1 MKKNN
6 ASCFAAYGIYAFY
19 AIYLYLFGLYY
30 ARFPSVALFGY
41 SFKPTSW
48 LVWLVLVL
56 IMVYR
61 KQEPRSVGFTRNNLG
76 KSSLWGFLI
85 GMVFLLVVS
94 LISIRNGLHFIGS
107 DFLLFGFIY
116 YFFEIGLTEEWLFR
130 GFIQTRLV
138 GFYRHKMVGIV
149 ITGILFSLIHVPFQM
164 SMSDLGFFAHI
175 RSNYLHLLLTFFYH
189 FVFTFLYDRYRNL
202 AAPTILHF
210 FMNFSSSLFV

>member
-1 MKKNN
+1 MKRKN
-6 ASCFAAYGIYAFY
+6 SFYLDAYGIYTFY
-19 AIYLYLFGLYY
+19 AVYLYLFGLYY
-30 ARFPSVALFGY
+30 ARFPSVALLGY

-48 LVWLVLVL
+48 LVWLLLVL

-94 LISIRNGLHFIGS
+94 VISIRNGLRFIGS

-164 SMSDLGFFAHI
+164 SLSGLGFFEHI
-175 RSNYLHLLLTFFYH
+175 TRLFEPYS
-189 FVFTFLYDRYRNL
+189 VF
-202 AAPTILHF
+202 AASRIPLI
-210 FMNFSSSLFV
+210 